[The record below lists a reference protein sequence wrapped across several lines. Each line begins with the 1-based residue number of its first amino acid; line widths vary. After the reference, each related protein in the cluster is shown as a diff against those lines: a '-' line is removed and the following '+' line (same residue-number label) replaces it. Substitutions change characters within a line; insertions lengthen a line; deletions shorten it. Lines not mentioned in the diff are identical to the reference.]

1 MGAKYI
7 AIEGPIGVGKTTLAR
22 LLADRYGG
30 RLVLEDH
37 VSNPFLTDFY
47 KDRRRYAF
55 QVQIYFL
62 LSRFRQQQEFLSGEL
77 LASRVV
83 ADFFFGKDRIF
94 AELNLNRD
102 ELALYDHVAAMLEKN
117 VPLPDLIIYLTASA
131 ETLLNRVKTRARDF
145 EKPIDVDY
153 LTALGESYSRYF
165 FHFSG
170 APLLVINTENVSFA
184 DEPAQFEYLLDR
196 IENIKPGTSYLV
208 PLGSK

>member
-1 MGAKYI
+1 MAAKYI

-37 VSNPFLTDFY
+37 ASNPFLTDFY
-47 KDRRRYAF
+47 RERRRYAF

-62 LSRFRQQQEFLSGEL
+62 LSRFRQQQGFLSGEL

-131 ETLLNRVKTRARDF
+131 ETLLKRVKTRARDF
-145 EKPIDVDY
+145 EKPIDIDY
-153 LTALGESYSRYF
+153 LAALNESYSRYF

-170 APLLVINTENVSFA
+170 APLLVINTENVNFA
-184 DEPAQFEYLLDR
+184 EEPAQFEYLLDR